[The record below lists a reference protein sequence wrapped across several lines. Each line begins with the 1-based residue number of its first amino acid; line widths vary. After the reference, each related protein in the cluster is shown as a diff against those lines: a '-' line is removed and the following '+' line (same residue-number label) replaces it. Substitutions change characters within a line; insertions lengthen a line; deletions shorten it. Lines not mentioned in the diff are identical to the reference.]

1 MSNQEIEELKS
12 RISDLELGLQT
23 VEDDLEMKSE
33 EAEALRRDVY
43 NKTKQMKMMEE

>member
-1 MSNQEIEELKS
+1 MSNQEIQELKS

-33 EAEALRRDVY
+33 EAAVSYTHLTLPTTERV
-43 NKTKQMKMMEE
+43 